1 MTAHARWLRIK
12 ELFRQSQQ
20 QSESERELWLAA
32 QCGDDTDL
40 REEVMGLLAAQRAS
54 PGILADGAVGVLKRL
69 RSDEPAVDLVGQ
81 LVGSYRLLRLVG
93 EGGMGSVYLAER
105 EGGDFAQRVAL
116 KLVRADFISDETR
129 TRFSRERNFLARLIH
144 PHIAQLHDGGVAV
157 DGTPYFTLE
166 YVEGQPITRY
176 CDAHALDIRQR
187 VALMLQVCAAVA
199 YAHRNLIVHRDLKP
213 SNILVTTDGDVKLLD
228 FGIAKLLEAEPG
240 EGQTATQAR
249 MMTPEYAAPEQVL
262 GEPITTAT
270 DVYAIGVLLYE
281 LLCGR
286 LPYARADAGSI
297 SWSKA
302 VVEEVPESL
311 GRALSRDT
319 GAANRPTGEAAAA
332 TRGTTL
338 PILRRSLRGDLD
350 RIVARALAKEPESRY
365 SSASA
370 LADDLHAFTAGRAIS
385 GGSRRY
391 RLRKFV
397 RRYWLPLTAA
407 AAILLILVASGA
419 AIVWQA
425 RQTTR
430 EAEKTAAVKDFLL
443 ELFRNANP
451 NVAQGKQIT
460 LRNLVD
466 RGAQRL
472 DTIPAEQ
479 TALKAELQN
488 TLGTIYYQLGL
499 FKEAIAL
506 HEQAFVAVRSRPDAT
521 LLAAAAERMEAT
533 EVASLGDNARAQ
545 VLADDAV
552 QRLRSLA
559 PPPAHDLV
567 RALSTAGWI
576 AKKRADFAR
585 SKQLSDEAFTLA
597 SRPPVDQE
605 LMYLALKQKGEF
617 ARLANDYAGAAD
629 NYRQAL
635 AISSKRFGRDD
646 EETIVT
652 ERLVG
657 TSLNYLSQYEQAQPY
672 LEAAFDSS
680 RRVFGESSGRTLRD
694 EEMLAV
700 NEIDWG
706 RIAQA
711 RKHLAQML
719 ALAEASVPRD
729 EAVLAEIRLN
739 YGEFNADLGRTEVA
753 EPQLIAVRDFLRKTG
768 GDEGELAETLNGLGK
783 VHLLSGKLDA
793 AESELRESLAMLGN
807 AHIDDI
813 AAVLARLSRVR
824 LLRGDIAGAQDL
836 GLQARENALKISG
849 EKSQNTAAAHYSYG
863 LALSAA
869 GQTAQAQAELRAS
882 LQSYVLLLP
891 PDGLHLFS
899 AETRLALGTLLAEGG
914 ETRDEGLRLLNQ
926 AVTLREEFLGA
937 DHAYTKQARETLAKA
952 QGLAKQAP

>member
-1 MTAHARWLRIK
+1 MTADTRWLRIK
-12 ELFRQSQQ
+12 ELFRQGQQ
-20 QSESERELWLAA
+20 YPQAERESWLAD
-32 QCGDDTDL
+32 QCADDADL
-40 REEVMGLLAAQRAS
+40 HREVAGLLAAQHAS
-54 PGILADGAVGVLKRL
+54 PGILAEGAAGVLRQL
-69 RSDEPAVDLVGQ
+69 RSDEPTVDLIGQQVGA
-81 LVGSYRLLRLVG
+81 YRLLRLVG

-129 TRFSRERNFLARLIH
+129 VRFTRERNFLARLIH
-144 PHIAQLHDGGVAV
+144 PHIAQLHDGGVAA

-166 YVEGQPITRY
+166 YVEGQPITKY
-176 CDAHALDIRQR
+176 CDAHTLDIRQR
-187 VALMLQVCAAVA
+187 VALTLQVCAAVA

-213 SNILVTTDGDVKLLD
+213 SNILVTADGDVKLLD
-228 FGIAKLLEAEPG
+228 FGIAKLLDAESV

-302 VVEEVPESL
+302 VVEETPESL

-319 GAANRPTGEAAAA
+319 GATNRPTGEAAAV

-338 PILRRSLRGDLD
+338 LTLRRSLRGDLD

-365 SSASA
+365 PSAGA
-370 LADDLHAFTAGRAIS
+370 LAEDLRAFAEGRAIS

-391 RLRKFV
+391 RLRKFM
-397 RRYWLPLTAA
+397 RRYWLPLAA
-407 AAILLILVASGA
+407 AATIMLILIASGVVV
-419 AIVWQA
+419 VWQA
-425 RQTTR
+425 QQTTR

-460 LRNLVD
+460 LRTVVD

-479 TALKAELQN
+479 IALKAELQN
-488 TLGTIYYQLGL
+488 TLGTIYFQLGL
-499 FKEAIAL
+499 FKEALAL
-506 HEQAFVAVRSRPDAT
+506 HEQAFAATKSRPGET
-521 LLAAAAERMEAT
+521 LLAAAAERLQAT
-533 EVASLGDNARAQ
+533 EVASLGDNVRAQ

-552 QRLRSLA
+552 QRLHALA
-559 PPPAHDLV
+559 QPPAHDLA

-576 AKKRADFAR
+576 AKKRADLAR
-585 SKQLSDEAFTLA
+585 SRQLSDEAYTLA
-597 SRPPVDQE
+597 SRPPVDDE
-605 LMYLALKQKGEF
+605 LMYLALRQKGEF
-617 ARLANDYAGAAD
+617 ARLVNDYASAAD
-629 NYRQAL
+629 NFRRAL
-635 AISSKRFGRDD
+635 AISSKRYGRDD

-652 ERLVG
+652 ERLLG
-657 TSLNYLSQYEQAQPY
+657 TSLNYLSQFEQAQPY
-672 LEAAFDSS
+672 LEAAFDAS
-680 RRVFGESSGRTLRD
+680 RRVFGEASGRTLRD

-711 RKHLAQML
+711 RKHLTQML

-729 EAVLAEIRLN
+729 ESVLAEIRLN
-739 YGEFNADLGRTEVA
+739 YGEFNTDLGRIDLA
-753 EPQLIAVRDFLRKTG
+753 EPALVAVRDFLRQNG

-783 VHLLSGKLDA
+783 LHLYAGKLDA
-793 AESELRESLAMLGN
+793 AESELREALVSLGN
-807 AHIDDI
+807 AHIDDT

-836 GLQARENALKISG
+836 GLQARDNALKISG
-849 EKSQNTAAAHYSYG
+849 EKSQTTAAAHGSYG

-869 GQTAQAQAELRAS
+869 GQATQAQAELRAS
-882 LQSYVLLLP
+882 LHSYTLLLP

-899 AETRLALGTLLAEGG
+899 AETRLALGSLLADRA
-914 ETRDEGLRLLNQ
+914 ETRDEALRLLNQ
-926 AVTLREEFLGA
+926 AVALREEFLGA
-937 DHAYTKQARETLAKA
+937 DHAYTKDARAALIKA
-952 QGLAKQAP
+952 QDPAKE